1 MNVKN
6 LLFFAIIVSLFACNK
21 EEDEKA
27 TINYYMTSNKSRTY
41 DHVMFR
47 FDYTRVIY
55 SHNDRESVV
64 ELLPQNIILDLD
76 RPSEI
81 YLGSSPAE
89 PGEIKGYSFQ
99 ISDVKVVKDGDT
111 IALDQPY
118 QYDDYTEFSLNP
130 AKGDIMNINF
140 VLDVDGSTILDTITG
155 NHWISPKIAVE

>member
-1 MNVKN
+1 MTVKN
-6 LLFFAIIVSLFACNK
+6 LLFFAIIVSFFSCAK
-21 EEDEKA
+21 EKNEKA
-27 TINYYMTSNKSRTY
+27 TINYYMTSSKSRNY
-41 DHVMFR
+41 DYVMFR
-47 FDYTRVIY
+47 FDYTLVIY
-55 SHNDRESVV
+55 SHNDKKSVV
-64 ELLPQNIILDLD
+64 ELSPQNIILDLD

-89 PGEIKGYSFQ
+89 PGEIKGYSFL
-99 ISDVKVVKDGDT
+99 ISDVRVVRNGDT

-118 QYDDYTEFSLNP
+118 QYDDFSEFSCNP